1 MEMIL
6 PWAVYVNAENYPIS
20 SIEICSAVY
29 VHVHVENY
37 PDMSSVCSETSW
49 QTDGGTQSKKLLLKF
64 NSFKQWAKNDG
75 KTIFAD
81 TFSTLLDDLLIR
93 MGSILKMKFIH
104 DWQQR
109 VEIIKLDPVSKIMKL
124 S

>member
-1 MEMIL
+1 M
-6 PWAVYVNAENYPIS
+6 S
-20 SIEICSAVY
+20 SIEHYITVY
-29 VHVHVENY
+29 VHVENY
-37 PDMSSVCSETSW
+37 PDMSNVCSETSW

-109 VEIIKLDPVSKIMKL
+109 VEIIKLNPVSKIMKL
-124 S
+124 TKSKFQSY